1 VGVTVRVGFDM
12 DGVFADFAKAYREMD
27 ASLFGGSTSIET
39 SVPDQS
45 DRPGVAAPSGRQ
57 HRTHGSRNDAVWA
70 AIRATP
76 DFWVGLEPI
85 EEGAVRRLHAL
96 MLDRRWEIFFITQRP
111 PTCGDT
117 VQRQTQRWLREQGF
131 EMPSVLPVS
140 SGRVA
145 AVTALSLH
153 HYVDDDAKNC
163 VDCKSDGGA
172 RPILIVDDDDAVA
185 TSSARRL
192 GITTAPGIGAALDI
206 LETVSVTSSRPR
218 LLRQVVEAV
227 GWR

>member
-1 VGVTVRVGFDM
+1 VG
-12 DGVFADFAKAYREMD
+12 
-27 ASLFGGSTSIET
+27 
-39 SVPDQS
+39 
-45 DRPGVAAPSGRQ
+45 
-57 HRTHGSRNDAVWA
+57 
-70 AIRATP
+70 
-76 DFWVGLEPI
+76 
-85 EEGAVRRLHAL
+85 RLHAL

-140 SGRVA
+140 SCRVA
-145 AVTALSLH
+145 TLAALSLH

-163 VDCKSDGGA
+163 VDCKSDCGA

-185 TSSARRL
+185 ISSARRL
-192 GITTAPGIGAALDI
+192 GIATAPGIGAALDI
-206 LETVSVTSSRPR
+206 LETVRVPSSRPR
-218 LLRQVVEAV
+218 LLRQVAEVV